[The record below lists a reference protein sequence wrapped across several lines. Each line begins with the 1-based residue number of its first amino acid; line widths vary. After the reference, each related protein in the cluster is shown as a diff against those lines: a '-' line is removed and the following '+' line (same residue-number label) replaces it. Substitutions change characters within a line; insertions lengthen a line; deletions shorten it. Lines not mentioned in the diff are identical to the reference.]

1 MSRLSFLVCNS
12 TLHSKGLFNQNLVG
26 FSQRDL
32 CHPHQKDLKIFY
44 QVDSH
49 LEDCSNCGSSSNEAA
64 IQQCSILTN
73 QSHSYWQMDDEPFN
87 PDYVEVDRVLDVS
100 ESTDENGEVWL
111 LSHPST
117 SIILKVSVSHNMDYL
132 WFKALSRYFAA
143 VKMSVRPPPEN
154 VEKCENCF
162 G

>member
-111 LSHPST
+111 LSLTHPLQSFSKHRSLT
-117 SIILKVSVSHNMDYL
+117 TWITFDLKLLVDILQL
-132 WFKALSRYFAA
+132 WRCQSDRPQ
-143 VKMSVRPPPEN
+143 KM
-154 VEKCENCF
+154 
-162 G
+162 